1 MTTKNLG
8 GRPRKYKTEDLLEA
22 LNNYVAEK
30 APLKVTI
37 TELEKHTAYPIQAW
51 RFNSEIKSEIDKIN
65 KKLSDFSKLS
75 GGVDDVNLLTIANAE
90 DIVQTN
96 YHNKEKLIES
106 IQNLIDMYQL
116 NLKKCL
122 KLERLECELEDLK
135 KENENLKRSVQFYE
149 NKLNQMMI
157 KSHNSYERLQNNLEK
172 DEVNIIEFS
181 KTETTFKDLFKDLK

>member
-51 RFNSEIKSEIDKIN
+51 RFNSEIKAEIDKIN

-135 KENENLKRSVQFYE
+135 KENETLKTSVQFYE

-181 KTETTFKDLFKDLK
+181 KTETTFKDLFNDLK

>member
-8 GRPRKYKTEDLLEA
+8 GRPRKYKTEDLMEA

-51 RFNSEIKSEIDKIN
+51 RFNSEIKAEIDKIN

-75 GGVDDVNLLTIANAE
+75 GGVDDVKLLTIANAE
-90 DIVQTN
+90 EIVQTN